1 MITSMPSGLIEAPG
15 PRVTNQSSTAT
26 VIAINDSRK
35 VRYTGKMAA
44 TIKPG
49 PNPANSKGA
58 VWETIFK

>member
-1 MITSMPSGLIEAPG
+1 MMTSMPSGLSDAPG
-15 PRVTNQSSTAT
+15 PKVRNQSSTAT
-26 VIAINDSRK
+26 MIAINDSRN
-35 VRYTGKMAA
+35 VRYTGKIAA